1 MNLAKIL
8 IVEDDQLLRDLY
20 VEYLKSEGYIVDI
33 AVDGEEGLLKIKG
46 GGWDLVLLDIIL
58 PKLDGIDV
66 MRQFKKLNRPVKKP
80 IVLFLT
86 NLDKDSEIKEALSLG
101 DGYLIKSQLTPED
114 LLREIRSYLAKAEGT
129 VSAQQSTG

>member
-20 VEYLKSEGYIVDI
+20 VENLKDEGYIVDI

-46 GGWDLVLLDIIL
+46 GAWDLILLDIIL
-58 PKLDGIDV
+58 PKFDGIEV
-66 MRQFKKLNRPVKKP
+66 MRQLKKLNQPAKRPV
-80 IVLFLT
+80 VLFLT

-101 DGYLIKSQLTPED
+101 DGYLIKSQLTPDD
-114 LLREIRSYLAKAEGT
+114 LLREIRSYLTK
-129 VSAQQSTG
+129 AQQNNPA

>member
-33 AVDGEEGLLKIKG
+33 AVDGEEGLLKIKS

-58 PKLDGIDV
+58 PKIDGIEV
-66 MRQFKKLNRPVKKP
+66 MRRLKHLRELAKRPT
-80 IVLFLT
+80 VLFLT

-101 DGYLIKSQLTPED
+101 
-114 LLREIRSYLAKAEGT
+114 RSEEH
-129 VSAQQSTG
+129 